1 MLYNK
6 IQHFIDGWNK
16 NKNECNEGLTLSNG
30 EKGIFTKGNEI
41 WKKRPLKKVKCVESG
56 IVYSSIDECAKA
68 MNLKKF
74 SIYKVCN
81 GQRKTYKN
89 MKFEYVL

>member
-1 MLYNK
+1 M
-6 IQHFIDGWNK
+6 
-16 NKNECNEGLTLSNG
+16 
-30 EKGIFTKGNEI
+30 EKKTV
-41 WKKRPLKKVKCVESG
+41 KKVKCVESG